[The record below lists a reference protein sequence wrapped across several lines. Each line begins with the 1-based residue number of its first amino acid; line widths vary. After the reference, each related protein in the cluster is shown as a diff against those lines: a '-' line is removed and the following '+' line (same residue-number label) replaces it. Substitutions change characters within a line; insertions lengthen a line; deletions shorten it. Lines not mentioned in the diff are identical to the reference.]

1 MERELLKMDVAD
13 VPARVRAWMEKEEGT
28 QKWYSVQGKTVFF
41 APGAVYPLVPLWV
54 DAAGEECEGEFRG
67 RGLEIGGVG

>member
-1 MERELLKMDVAD
+1 
-13 VPARVRAWMEKEEGT
+13 VRAWMEEQEGQ

-54 DAAGEECEGEFRG
+54 DAKGEGCEGEFWG
-67 RGLEIGGVG
+67 RGLEKGGMG